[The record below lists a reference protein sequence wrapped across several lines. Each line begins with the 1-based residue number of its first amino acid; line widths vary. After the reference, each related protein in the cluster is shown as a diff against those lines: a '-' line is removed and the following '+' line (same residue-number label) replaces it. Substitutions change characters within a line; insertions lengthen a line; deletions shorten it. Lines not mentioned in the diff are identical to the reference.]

1 MGGEKEKPEAATTTV
16 KLPLLPFGSGGVG
29 LLALCHS
36 WLGEHNAGGRICH
49 FKIVC
54 GTGRNRPAESPV
66 SYGGEKIWLSVERN
80 NPARAIYVSE
90 FASLPP
96 HGKTV
101 TAIHACWQFR
111 DVREQ
116 ITLL

>member
-1 MGGEKEKPEAATTTV
+1 
-16 KLPLLPFGSGGVG
+16 
-29 LLALCHS
+29 
-36 WLGEHNAGGRICH
+36 
-49 FKIVC
+49 
-54 GTGRNRPAESPV
+54 
-66 SYGGEKIWLSVERN
+66 
-80 NPARAIYVSE
+80 VSE

>member
-1 MGGEKEKPEAATTTV
+1 MGGKKKPEAATTTV

-36 WLGEHNAGGRICH
+36 WPGEHNAGGGICH
-49 FKIVC
+49 FKIV
-54 GTGRNRPAESPV
+54 GPPRATNLPNGLSYNRNDKSR
-66 SYGGEKIWLSVERN
+66 LSVERN
-80 NPARAIYVSE
+80 RVIRAIYETE

-101 TAIHACWQFR
+101 AAIHACWKFG